1 MTDSKEIRIMDRMTF
16 LKTVVA
22 AGATLPCCLSA
33 TEAKETG
40 RCEASSCQADAAAVR
55 QFLSTFLANEERNLD
70 RKTLEKLM
78 TERGHACCRA
88 LIFRQDLIAQSEGDV
103 DKLVELMGRIVG
115 AVNCQRKGDTISLVY
130 PVDKCVCGWSP
141 QRAPFPDDPYCDCS
155 AANNQ
160 LIFETVS
167 GRKTTVQV
175 LESPR
180 RGGVHCRFRIQLG

>member
-1 MTDSKEIRIMDRMTF
+1 MDRITF
-16 LKTVVA
+16 LKTIVT
-22 AGATLPCCLSA
+22 AGAALPCCLSA
-33 TEAKETG
+33 AELKETG
-40 RCEASSCQADAAAVR
+40 HCESSNCQADNAAVR
-55 QFLSTFLANEERNLD
+55 QFLSDFLAREEPNLD
-70 RKTLEKLM
+70 RKTLTKLM

-88 LIFRQDLIAQSEGDV
+88 LTFRQDLIAQSQGNV
-103 DKLVELMGRIVG
+103 DKLVELMGKIVG
-115 AVNCQRKGDTISLVY
+115 PANCQRKGDTISVVY

-167 GRKTTVQV
+167 GRKTTVQI

-180 RGGVHCRFRIQLG
+180 RGGVHCRFLIKLA